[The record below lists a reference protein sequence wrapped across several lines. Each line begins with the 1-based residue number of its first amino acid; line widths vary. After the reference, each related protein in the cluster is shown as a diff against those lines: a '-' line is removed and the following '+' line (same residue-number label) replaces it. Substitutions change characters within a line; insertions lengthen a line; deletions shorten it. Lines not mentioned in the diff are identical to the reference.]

1 MHTHDQRK
9 IHLNLVLMSEI
20 HMREYMFVSNACTI
34 AISFVKSYF
43 SINCNK
49 HCEHLLTTVCA
60 AVIPVVFSI
69 CVAPHLCIATAVT
82 RPAGLTVNS

>member
-1 MHTHDQRK
+1 M
-9 IHLNLVLMSEI
+9 I
-20 HMREYMFVSNACTI
+20 RENTFKSGVNVRNTYERIYVVSNACTI

>member
-1 MHTHDQRK
+1 
-9 IHLNLVLMSEI
+9 
-20 HMREYMFVSNACTI
+20 MFVSNACTI

-69 CVAPHLCIATAVT
+69 CV
-82 RPAGLTVNS
+82 

>member
-1 MHTHDQRK
+1 MIREE

-20 HMREYMFVSNACTI
+20 HMREYVFVSNACTI
-34 AISFVKSYF
+34 AISFAKSYF

-49 HCEHLLTTVCA
+49 HCEHLMT

-69 CVAPHLCIATAVT
+69 CVDHGCV
-82 RPAGLTVNS
+82 